1 MKKPAK
7 RSNPQNWS
15 TIHPRQLRQICHKT
29 LILQQTHAY
38 YPMIRLV
45 ISSLRKQL
53 NWRKKK
59 KISVFRIWA
68 LYNYGKKW
76 DKDLLGMS
84 TGRFMSLVVSKWL
97 SRLSTLGI
105 STTLID
111 KKLEN
116 FSREKKKSAQP
127 FMKIA
132 VCVFWRKFLE
142 LLRLR
147 WKAISL
153 MSSFKDSHLKIFWR

>member
-1 MKKPAK
+1 
-7 RSNPQNWS
+7 
-15 TIHPRQLRQICHKT
+15 
-29 LILQQTHAY
+29 
-38 YPMIRLV
+38 
-45 ISSLRKQL
+45 
-53 NWRKKK
+53 
-59 KISVFRIWA
+59 
-68 LYNYGKKW
+68 
-76 DKDLLGMS
+76 
-84 TGRFMSLVVSKWL
+84 MSLVVSKWL

-147 WKAISL
+147 
-153 MSSFKDSHLKIFWR
+153 